1 MNGTPPRFWL
11 ILGLTYLTFAVM
23 IAVQGRWGWAAVF
36 ICLCIWAGVLY
47 VKAHRR
53 SVR

>member
-1 MNGTPPRFWL
+1 MNDAPPRFWL

-36 ICLCIWAGVLY
+36 IILWAWAGVLY
-47 VKAHRR
+47 VRASKRGTQ
-53 SVR
+53 